1 MMIYLGLLIMCIVVA
16 FLLTVF
22 VVFLSIVYSKML
34 SEVGDKHANE

>member
-1 MMIYLGLLIMCIVVA
+1 MMIYLGLLIMCIVVT

-34 SEVGDKHANE
+34 VEKEKEQTE